1 MDCVKDCCLKITGKR
16 TRTLNNDLIK
26 KPKLNNTKQAENK
39 NIISSPPV
47 IIELVKNKNYIGPAR
62 LTCTHCGEKI
72 PKPNIPVDYIISCVK
87 CFRPLDLPAKY
98 YKK

>member
-1 MDCVKDCCLKITGKR
+1 MNCIKECCLKITRKR
-16 TRTLNNDLIK
+16 SPSLNNELMK
-26 KPKLNNTKQAENK
+26 KPKLNNIKQPENK
-39 NIISSPPV
+39 NIISHPP
-47 IIELVKNKNYIGPAR
+47 ITIEFVKNKNYIGPAR

>member
-1 MDCVKDCCLKITGKR
+1 MNFLKDCCCLKSAKKMKLSRDI
-16 TRTLNNDLIK
+16 NSVK
-26 KPKLNNTKQAENK
+26 KPKKDKEINT
-39 NIISSPPV
+39 ISKA
-47 IIELVKNKNYIGPAR
+47 IELVIVKNKNYIGPPR

-72 PKPNIPVDYIISCVK
+72 LRPNIPVDYKISCYK